1 MKKVFWL
8 ILSSFLVLG
17 ACSHS
22 SDDSK
27 QNDSKSTQK
36 DSKSNDNKT
45 VKKVK
50 NSAKRKTILSHKMTK
65 EIKNVLTAT
74 KPISNK

>member
-1 MKKVFWL
+1 MKKVFLL

-27 QNDSKSTQK
+27 QNDSEATQK

-50 NSAKRKTILSHKMTK
+50 NSAKKKDNPKSQDDKGNK
-65 EIKNVLTAT
+65 ERVDGDKA
-74 KPISNK
+74 NK